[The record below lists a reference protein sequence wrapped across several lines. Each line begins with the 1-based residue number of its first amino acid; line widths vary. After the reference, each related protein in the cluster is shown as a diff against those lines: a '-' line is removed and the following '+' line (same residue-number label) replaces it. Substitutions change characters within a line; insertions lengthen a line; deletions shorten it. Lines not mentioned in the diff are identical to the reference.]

1 MEILSLNGFTQIRAS
16 GSIGKSRD
24 IVGFTRFRV
33 WGPMLVSPYLEVP
46 TMSQDGDPST
56 P

>member
-24 IVGFTRFRV
+24 IVGLYKV
-33 WGPMLVSPYLEVP
+33 
-46 TMSQDGDPST
+46 
-56 P
+56 